1 MFMQDTIV
9 INNPSLFE
17 DYGEL
22 VDIKTVKLKEGVSRL
37 ENAMYFLEQ
46 IKNPHKFRVGDDVV
60 ELCFAGEES
69 LINVLA
75 KHFNRK

>member
-1 MFMQDTIV
+1 MHDTV
-9 INNPSLFE
+9 AVYNPSLFS

-22 VDIKTVKLKEGVSRL
+22 VDIKTVKLKDGVSRL
-37 ENAMYFLEQ
+37 ENALYFLEQ

-69 LINVLA
+69 LSNVLA